1 MDFNDQIL
9 KYLEDCKYTDWS
21 LLDVLKY
28 LARDVKYSSAD
39 LPAIKE
45 TFLYHMRNYSRNP
58 YAFKSVKRKAAALCT
73 SLSYANTAERP
84 EVQQFV
90 QEQDIRNA
98 HVSQISC

>member
-21 LLDVLKY
+21 LLGALKY
-28 LARDVKYSSAD
+28 LARDVKFSSAD

-45 TFLYHMRNYSRNP
+45 AFLYHMRNNSRNP
-58 YAFKSVKRKAAALCT
+58 YTFKSVKRKAAALCA
-73 SLSYANTAERP
+73 SSSGAAERP

-98 HVSQISC
+98 HVSQISR